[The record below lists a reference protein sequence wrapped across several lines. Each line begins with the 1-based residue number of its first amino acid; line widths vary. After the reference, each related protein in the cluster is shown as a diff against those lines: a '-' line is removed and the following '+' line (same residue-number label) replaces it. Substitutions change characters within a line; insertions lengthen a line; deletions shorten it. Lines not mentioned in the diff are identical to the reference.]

1 MTFKYKEETITIS
14 GFQFPKRLF
23 DKLMRNYAE
32 AFAHTSLSCELAF
45 DELENYEREINKLT
59 NTNSREKYEKLKH
72 NDKKHIK
79 ARLRFIIMY
88 LVNKYGITKVNLDNA
103 MEIRA
108 IYKRDFNYFDDY
120 IYDAIVFDENNKFDE
135 NATARIIMK
144 LFQLVPQRNVAYDK
158 AHNMRKDHVEAFKYA
173 LNLDSININSI
184 IKINEIVNQSQ
195 DDVDSGFKRV
205 NNCIIGSSFET
216 CSKEEVRNKII
227 QLIDNYHNL
236 FKDDI
241 AGVDINSLDRDERKK
256 YVLRLC
262 YREAFFHIEFERIH
276 PFGDGNG
283 RTGRII
289 LNTNLIRNGLTP
301 IFVNSGAEELYK
313 KFIQEKNYNGLAEHI
328 YLLISQTLPTYISE
342 LREYDNINN
351 TDLATA
357 LIKKRKPIR

>member
-1 MTFKYKEETITIS
+1 MTFKHKEETITIS

-79 ARLRFIIMY
+79 TRLRFIIMY
-88 LVNKYGITKVNLDNA
+88 LANKYGITKVNLDNA

-120 IYDAIVFDENNKFDE
+120 IYDAIVFDESNKFDE

-158 AHNMRKDHVEAFKYA
+158 AHNMRKDHVDAFYYA
-173 LNLDSININSI
+173 LSLDNLDISSI
-184 IKINEIVNQSQ
+184 IEINRIVNRSQ
-195 DDVDSGFKRV
+195 DNVNSGFKRV
-205 NNCIIGSSFET
+205 NNCKMGAGFET
-216 CSKEEVRNKII
+216 CSKE
-227 QLIDNYHNL
+227 
-236 FKDDI
+236 
-241 AGVDINSLDRDERKK
+241 GVINSLIYLLNNYNILLNDGNLNININDLTREERNNYIYK
-256 YVLRLC
+256 LC
-262 YREAFFHIEFERIH
+262 YREAYFHIEFERIH
-276 PFGDGNG
+276 PFGDGNS
-283 RTGRII
+283 RTDRII
-289 LNTNLIRNGLTP
+289 LNTNLIRNGLVP
-301 IFVNSGAEELYK
+301 VFVNSGAEEQYK
-313 KFIQEKNYNGLAEHI
+313 KFVDTQDYEGLAKHLC
-328 YLLISQTLPTYISE
+328 LLVNQTLPTYIAE